1 MGSNRL
7 HHVIPEI
14 IERDNM
20 KQSFREVTEDLE
32 DEIRERY
39 ERKKESI
46 VRSLQKK
53 IGNGT
58 FRVTRYHEFWTKDGP
73 KMRKIQAPPV
83 IQRIG
88 CNAIMRVVE
97 RHLYPT
103 VIRTSAASIK
113 GRGMHRLYRKV
124 RTDIRHDRE
133 GTAFFYM
140 CDIRKFYESIDQ
152 DRMFEYICTRI
163 KDPLLLPMLESFIR
177 LMAKGLSIG
186 LRSSQFF
193 GNNLLSRLDHRLKE
207 VERVRYYYRYC
218 DDFRVLAGNK
228 RYLWR
233 IRDIIHEEV
242 ESLGLAIKTNEA
254 VKPIGE
260 GNDFLGFVDDG
271 EHSRIRKRTKQNAAR
286 KLHKVKSRKRRQKII
301 GSFKGMAKWGD
312 CGHLYKTLTG
322 KNMEDLGEV
331 NIRMA
336 YKDGKKHFKGKDVGP
351 RELER
356 RPFVVVDFERD
367 VTPRR
372 ERVEYERNIEEAK
385 AQGKDPGMVR
395 EPVKKWVISLLFD
408 GKPRKMWTGIQENKI
423 ILEQMEK
430 AGKIPFFA
438 SIVADYESGKYPF
451 YTLTSATALGFSKPD
466 DKEVE
471 RLIKQFNMR

>member
-20 KQSFREVTEDLE
+20 EQSFEEVTKDLE

-46 VRSLQKK
+46 IRSLQKK

-58 FRVTRYHEFWTKDGP
+58 FRVTRYREFWTKDGP

-83 IQRIG
+83 MQRIG
-88 CNAIMRVVE
+88 CNAVMRVVE
-97 RHLYPT
+97 RYLYPT

-113 GRGMHRLYRKV
+113 GRGMHRLYRKM

-133 GTAFFYM
+133 GTAYFYM

-152 DRMFEYICTRI
+152 DEMYDYICTRI
-163 KDPLLLPMLESFIR
+163 KDPILLPMLESFIR
-177 LMAKGLSIG
+177 LMARGLSIG

-193 GNNLLSRLDHRLKE
+193 GNILLSRLDHRLKE

-218 DDFRVLAGNK
+218 DDLRVLAGNK
-228 RYLWR
+228 RYLWG

-242 ESLGLAIKTNEA
+242 KALGLAIKTNEA
-254 VKPIGE
+254 VRPITE

-312 CGHLYKTLTG
+312 CGNLYKKLTG
-322 KNMEDLGEV
+322 KNMNDLGEL
-331 NIRMA
+331 NINMT
-336 YKDGKKHFKGKDVGP
+336 YKDGKKHFKGKTISPDDLIG
-351 RELER
+351 
-356 RPFVVVDFERD
+356 RPFVVVSFERD
-367 VTPRR
+367 VIPHR
-372 ERVEYERNIEEAK
+372 EKEKYDKAVEEARMN
-385 AQGKDPGMVR
+385 GLDPSTVKG
-395 EPVKKWVISLLFD
+395 PVAKWVISILYE
-408 GKPRKMWTGIQENKI
+408 GRPRKMWTGIQENKM
-423 ILEQMEK
+423 ILEQAEK
-430 AGKIPFFA
+430 AGKLPFYA
-438 SIVADYESGKYPF
+438 SIVVDRDSGKYPF
-451 YTLTSATALGFSKPD
+451 YILTSAKALGLQLPPED
-466 DKEVE
+466 EVM
-471 RLIKQFNMR
+471 RLIKQFNMS